1 MAYVEHEWVNGETIT
16 AAKLNNIEEGIT
28 EAAQSG
34 GGGGY
39 DLVLTVPYMNL
50 DPEAVEVVSGDV
62 LECEQKVANGEAVN
76 AILIVT
82 GEWSFVPSS
91 MNSSKEEYIARLSW
105 WCCGYGFMTFSAN
118 RGFGANNPSMRVEI
132 FNVAYDPDDGSII
145 GINNPYSNL

>member
-1 MAYVEHEWVNGETIT
+1 MSYEQHEWTNGETIT
-16 AAKLNNIEEGIT
+16 AAKMNNIEEGIV

-39 DLVLTVPYMNL
+39 DLVLTVPYVNL
-50 DPEAVEVVSGDV
+50 DPEAVEVVSGNV

-76 AILIVT
+76 AILIIT
-82 GEWSFVPSS
+82 DEWSFIPSG
-91 MNSSKEEYIARLSW
+91 MNSSKSEYIARLSCW
-105 WCCGYGFMTFSAN
+105 SCGYGYMTFSAN
-118 RGFGANNPSMRVEI
+118 IGFGANSSSIRVEI